1 MDGFEDDPET
11 VPNKVNAEAS
21 ENRAPQP
28 PSHAR
33 KHRKTHLRVTAAMS
47 EHRFTESAVPMSCYR
62 HSHQPSTAARK
73 ADHYHDTQQG
83 RGRRAV
89 ESADCAKIVFSEFT
103 RKLSELDGR
112 PREKAQGKLSNKI
125 DGDGHLNNDDLKE
138 FEVRKELRST

>member
-33 KHRKTHLRVTAAMS
+33 KHRKTHLRVTGAMS
-47 EHRFTESAVPMSCYR
+47 ELGSSSAVPMSCYR

-73 ADHYHDTQQG
+73 ADHNHDTQQG
-83 RGRRAV
+83 RGGRAV
-89 ESADCAKIVFSEFT
+89 EGADCTKIVFSEFT

-112 PREKAQGKLSNKI
+112 PREKAKGKLSNKI

-138 FEVRKELRST
+138 FEVREELRSA